1 MSDEAVAAS
10 LASEVLL
17 SCTVEDG
24 KLKMLEPA
32 FLALGKRVHEAVDKT
47 VWATALIALSTRLK
61 GVDGAGDAAERS
73 AALAAIALGDVAL
86 NGMLCKKLYRRS

>member
-47 VWATALIALSTRLK
+47 VWATVSPIFCPCFRASMRTVPTVWRIEASGRSRLN
-61 GVDGAGDAAERS
+61 
-73 AALAAIALGDVAL
+73 AISV
-86 NGMLCKKLYRRS
+86 KR